1 MVRRNVSEDANS
13 ATCVRD
19 GRDGTPGPPGERGL
33 PGLSGRDG
41 LAGLHGRDGE
51 RGTTGARGPQGERGA
66 RGTGARGPQGPQG
79 SPGLIS
85 SISMGTTYVRW
96 GRTTCPNTPG
106 TALVY
111 TGWAAGSHWN
121 DRGGGSNR
129 LCVTKQPQT
138 LQSAADS
145 SYHGFLYGAE
155 YGAYNDVPYQ
165 RVHDDDVPCALC
177 CTATRSKVFMLPG
190 RYTCPSGWTREYYGY
205 LTAERHLHHRMTFEC
220 MDVSP
225 ETVTGGQ
232 YGHHGAIFSHVEP
245 RCGSLP
251 CPPYEEESEMTCA
264 VCSK

>member
-1 MVRRNVSEDANS
+1 MVRRNVSEDTNS

-19 GRDGTPGPPGERGL
+19 GRDGIPGPPGRDGLTGL
-33 PGLSGRDG
+33 PGRDG
-41 LAGLHGRDGE
+41 LTGLPGRDGE
-51 RGTTGARGPQGERGA
+51 RGTTG
-66 RGTGARGPQGPQG
+66 THGPQGPQG
-79 SPGLIS
+79 SPGLIP
-85 SISMGTTYVRW
+85 SISMGATYVQW
-96 GRTTCPNTPG
+96 GKKTCPNTPG

-121 DRGGGSNR
+121 DRGGGTNR

-155 YGAYNDVPYQ
+155 YGAINDSPYQ
-165 RVHDDDVPCALC
+165 AVHDDDVPCALC
-177 CTATRSKVFMLPG
+177 YTATRSTVFMLPG

-205 LTAERHLHHRMTFEC
+205 LTAERHLHHRSTFEC

-232 YGHHGAIFSHVEP
+232 SDHDGAIFSHVEP
-245 RCGSLP
+245 RCGSLR
-251 CPPYEEESEMTCA
+251 CPPYEEENEMTCA